1 MNRIVH
7 FEIAAN
13 DLVKVTMF
21 YKSVFGWN
29 IQKWGNEE
37 YWIAITSDKDSP
49 GIDGGFFKPQG
60 PMPGNSCVN
69 TVQVANLDEAL
80 EKIKSNGEN
89 IVVEKR
95 AIPTIGW
102 LAYGTDV
109 EGILFGM
116 MQEDP
121 NAK

>member
-13 DLVKVTMF
+13 DPVKVTEF

-29 IQKWGNEE
+29 IQQWGNEE
-37 YWIAITSDKDSP
+37 YWIAHTGDKNSP

-60 PMPGNSCVN
+60 PMPGNGCVN
-69 TVQVANLDEAL
+69 TIQVADLDDAM
-80 EKIKSNGEN
+80 EKVKANGGK

-95 AIPTIGW
+95 AIPTVGW
-102 LAYGTDV
+102 LAYSTDIEGT
-109 EGILFGM
+109 IFGM